1 MIVLEEEVVINMIKR
16 SMFFTSNTEIE
27 KVSLT
32 ILCKVAKY
40 TAKNIKETNRILDIL
55 TGYAN
60 FLIQLVKIKKVKIM
74 GIDNS
79 DFIIKIAKEN
89 IGKNG
94 LSDFIEIKKSDAR
107 KMPFQDNLFD
117 AVVNYMGWGDVVLTC
132 GKSGIKKIIKEA
144 ARVLKPKGKIIIS
157 FPLAEDNSKIE
168 IMDEKIQI
176 YLYGRKRHYSKEFF
190 KKELRRNKIKII
202 DSKVFLYP
210 NKRVSPEMAKNI
222 LVPHQ
227 KEVQKEFGIKSKSYG
242 QVWKKFG
249 GFIEKYGYGGGKGI
263 AVLIGEKA

>member
-1 MIVLEEEVVINMIKR
+1 MIKGNLIYN
-16 SMFFTSNTEIE
+16 SNKEIE
-27 KVSLT
+27 KVSE
-32 ILCKVAKY
+32 IVLCRVAKY
-40 TAKNIKETNRILDIL
+40 AAKNINDSDEVLDIL

-60 FLIQLVKIKKVKIM
+60 FLVKLVKIKRIKAI

-79 DFIIKIAKEN
+79 DFIIKIAKKN

-94 LSDFIEIKKSDAR
+94 LSKLIKIKKVDAR
-107 KMPFQDNLFD
+107 KMPFQDNFFD

-144 ARVLKPKGKIIIS
+144 ARALKPKGRIIIS
-157 FPLAEDNSKIE
+157 FPLIESNNKIE

-190 KKELRRNKIKII
+190 KEELRRNKIKII

-210 NKRVSPEMAKNI
+210 NKRISPETAKSI

-227 KEVQKEFGIKSKSYG
+227 KEVQKEFGIKSQSYG
-242 QVWKKFG
+242 EIWKKFG
-249 GFIEKYGYGGGKGI
+249 SFIEKYGYGGGKGI
-263 AVLIGEKA
+263 VVLIGEKMKNI

>member
-1 MIVLEEEVVINMIKR
+1 MIKR
-16 SMFFTSNTEIE
+16 NMFFNSNIEIE
-27 KVSLT
+27 KASRT
-32 ILCKVAKY
+32 MLCKIAEY
-40 TAKNIKETNRILDIL
+40 AAKNIKDSDEVVDIL

-79 DFIIKIAKEN
+79 NFIIKIAKKN
-89 IGKNG
+89 IEKNG

-107 KMPFQDNLFD
+107 KIPFQDNSFD
-117 AVVNYMGWGDVVLTC
+117 AVVNYTGWGDVVLTC
-132 GKSGIKKIIKEA
+132 GKSGIRKIIKEA
-144 ARVLKPKGKIIIS
+144 TRVLKPKGKIIIS
-157 FPLAEDNSKIE
+157 FPLVEANSKIE

-210 NKRVSPEMAKNI
+210 NKRISPEIAKNI

-227 KEVQKEFGIKSKSYG
+227 KEVQKEFGIKSKSYE
-242 QVWKKFG
+242 QIWKKFG
-249 GFIEKYGYGGGKGI
+249 SFIEKYGYGGGKGI
-263 AVLIGEKA
+263 VVLVGEKT